1 MTARILVT
9 GAAGYLGSR
18 LLEVLAKEER
28 HRWETLVATD
38 LRGPPPGLRFPGV
51 TWLPH
56 DVRQPGLEALLR
68 QHQVTTVIHL
78 ASIVTPG
85 KGSTRALERAVD
97 VTGTRNVVDACLAA
111 GVRRLVVT
119 SSGAAY
125 GYHADNPARLTE
137 DHPLRGNVEFP
148 YSDHKRQVEGLLA
161 ACRTTHPELEQVV
174 FRVGT
179 IIGEQTDN
187 QITALFR
194 RPRPLA
200 IRGASSPFV
209 FAWDRDVV
217 GCLVRA
223 IGDGPPGI
231 YNVAGDGSMT
241 IDEIAAAMGTR
252 PRHLPAGVLR
262 AALAVLKPLGL
273 SRYGPEQV
281 GFLQYRPVLENT
293 RLKAVFGYRPRKTS
307 REAFEVWRESRVV
320 SRES

>member
-18 LLEVLAKEER
+18 LVEVLAGEER

-38 LRGPPPGLRFPGV
+38 LRDPPSGLRVPGV
-51 TWLPH
+51 TWLRH
-56 DVRQPGLEALLR
+56 DVSQPGLEALLR
-68 QHQVTTVIHL
+68 THQVTKVIHL

-85 KGSTRALERAVD
+85 KGSTRALEYAVD
-97 VTGTRNVVDACLAA
+97 VTGTRNVVGACLAA

-137 DHPLRGNVEFP
+137 DHPLRGNVEFA

-161 ACRTTHPELEQVV
+161 ACRATHPDMEQVV
-174 FRVGT
+174 LRVGT
-179 IIGEQTDN
+179 ILGEHTDN

-194 RPRPLA
+194 RSRPLA
-200 IRGASSPFV
+200 IRGAASHFV
-209 FAWDRDVV
+209 FVWDRDVV

-223 IGDGPPGI
+223 IADGPPGV
-231 YNVAGDGSMT
+231 YNLAGDGTMT
-241 IDEIAAAMGTR
+241 MDEIAAVMGKR
-252 PRHLPAGVLR
+252 ARHLPAGLLR

-281 GFLQYRPVLENT
+281 GFLQYRPVLDNT
-293 RLKAVFGYRPRKTS
+293 RLKSVFGYLPRKTS
-307 REAFEVWRESRVV
+307 REAFEAWRKVA